1 MNSTTL
7 SWSMFSNLWY
17 VPGGCDISSA
27 KFGTMWRGLFCRFR
41 YLLCSW
47 WNIQKSSS
55 LLSAA
60 MACFLLLADHCRSS
74 SGVGH
79 SSQLLCRSTGVYSYS
94 LITEFNICITLIL
107 IFKINVRRW
116 SMTHTHTLT
125 YFTHK
130 HIPGPLEKNLYFKAQ
145 TKGISNS
152 SFFAELSMI
161 WSSDVASYE

>member
-1 MNSTTL
+1 M
-7 SWSMFSNLWY
+7 Y
-17 VPGGCDISSA
+17 EIC
-27 KFGTMWRGLFCRFR
+27 
-41 YLLCSW
+41 
-47 WNIQKSSS
+47 
-55 LLSAA
+55 
-60 MACFLLLADHCRSS
+60 
-74 SGVGH
+74 
-79 SSQLLCRSTGVYSYS
+79 YS
-94 LITEFNICITLIL
+94 NICITLIL
-107 IFKINVRRW
+107 IFKINVRRG